1 MTAFSLFES
10 DLSKLSHACDLLKE
24 ALANN
29 PTSSELHAALATCYL
44 IHGNRDQ
51 GAYEELKIAI
61 ELNPHDGK
69 LYSTLATVITTR
81 SEIAAHEGEALELLK
96 KAITLNPEYWNYYK
110 SLGLEYWKKGRHMD
124 AKFSFEMAQE
134 KMTSGKSGIEEN
146 IFNEEQQQLHKWI
159 KAIEQN
165 QTYRDG
171 NTT

>member
-1 MTAFSLFES
+1 MIES

-24 ALANN
+24 ALASN

-69 LYSTLATVITTR
+69 LYSTLATVITTG
-81 SEIAAHEGEALELLK
+81 SEIAAHEDEALELLK

-110 SLGLEYWKKGRHMD
+110 SLGTGILEKRLSHGRKILLRD
-124 AKFSFEMAQE
+124 GTE
-134 KMTSGKSGIEEN
+134 KMTSDKSGIEEN
-146 IFNEEQQQLHKWI
+146 IFHEEQQQLHKWI

-165 QTYRDG
+165 QIYWDG